1 MDSILSC
8 QCRYETYVTFFK
20 HFSFIS
26 FYTDNSTEEADR
38 SAFFYRYIQ
47 RPFLSAV
54 STVSFAVFFSLF
66 YFIVFINSQTPP
78 RIYTLDCIVRL
89 YSAEKFSLSSMRY
102 SSRERPANRINFDVQ
117 FHESLNETRAVRE
130 GFIETRYPPGA
141 TLSLPRSLSLSLS
154 PHLLP
159 HRYLAKGLETN
170 SKFTVESRE
179 NDSEGKGTKNTA
191 KELLSV
197 SGLKS

>member
-54 STVSFAVFFSLF
+54 STVSSAVFFSLF

-117 FHESLNETRAVRE
+117 FHESLNETRAVR
-130 GFIETRYPPGA
+130 GDSSKRDTRRVQLFPFLA
-141 TLSLPRSLSLSLS
+141 LSLSLSLLIYCLIAIS
-154 PHLLP
+154 
-159 HRYLAKGLETN
+159 RRD
-170 SKFTVESRE
+170 SKLIQSSR
-179 NDSEGKGTKNTA
+179 SSRGRTTARGKGRRT
-191 KELLSV
+191 LP
-197 SGLKS
+197 KSYYQCRG